1 MGMDKIISKKK
12 WFEKKE
18 FWFLSGTILLVLG
31 LYLAI
36 FANSHRTATVKLE
49 NVEIASVS
57 NGIFQDYISASAK
70 VEPIR
75 TIYLDVE
82 EGGRVQKL
90 FVEEGVVVKEG
101 QPLLLLTN
109 SDLNLRIMNS
119 EASLAEQT
127 TRMRDT
133 RLVMEQQSISLKNQ
147 LVELKFKIQKQKR
160 SNEANEVLYTKGIIS
175 KEDFLSSKESLE
187 EMIEK
192 YNLLR
197 QQQQRDS
204 VSRKIQL
211 AQLDE
216 SLEMMHNNLKL
227 VRQKLD
233 NLLVKAPVD
242 GQLSTFNAEIGEN
255 KQQGQR
261 LGVINVLTAY
271 KIRADIDEHYI
282 DKVKTGLQAR
292 FERNGLTYMLE
303 VAKVYPDVKNGVFGV
318 DMKFTKGI
326 PENIHTGQ
334 SFHITIE
341 LGSPGKAMIIPR
353 GGFYQE
359 TGGQWIFVYNKDTK
373 TAVKRNI
380 KIGRQNP
387 ELYEILE
394 GLHDNEMVIV
404 SSYNNF
410 EKAEQLII
418 E

>member
-1 MGMDKIISKKK
+1 MDKIISKKK

-90 FVEEGVVVKEG
+90 FVEEGVMVKEG

>member
-90 FVEEGVVVKEG
+90 FVEEGVMVKEG

-133 RLVMEQQSISLKNQ
+133 RLAMEQQNISLKNQ

-261 LGVINVLTAY
+261 LGIINVLTAY

-326 PENIHTGQ
+326 PDNIHTGQ

>member
-90 FVEEGVVVKEG
+90 FVEEGVMVKEG

>member
-1 MGMDKIISKKK
+1 MDKIISKKK

-90 FVEEGVVVKEG
+90 FVEEGVMVKEG

-133 RLVMEQQSISLKNQ
+133 RLAMEQQNISLKNQ

-160 SNEANEVLYTKGIIS
+160 SNEANEILYTKGIIS
-175 KEDFLSSKESLE
+175 KEDFLSTKESLE

-326 PENIHTGQ
+326 PDNIHTGQ

>member
-90 FVEEGVVVKEG
+90 FVEEGVMVKEG

-133 RLVMEQQSISLKNQ
+133 RLAMEQQNISLKNQ

-160 SNEANEVLYTKGIIS
+160 SNEANEILYTKGIIS

-261 LGVINVLTAY
+261 LGIINVLTAY

-326 PENIHTGQ
+326 PDNIHTGQ

>member
-90 FVEEGVVVKEG
+90 FVEEGVMVKEG

-261 LGVINVLTAY
+261 LGIINVLTAY

-326 PENIHTGQ
+326 PDNIHTGQ

>member
-18 FWFLSGTILLVLG
+18 FWFLLGTVLLVVG

-49 NVEIASVS
+49 NVEIATVS

-90 FVEEGVVVKEG
+90 FVEEGVTVKEG
-101 QPLLLLTN
+101 QPLLLLAN

-133 RLVMEQQSISLKNQ
+133 RLAMEQQNISLKNQ
-147 LVELKFKIQKQKR
+147 LVELKFKIQKLKR

-175 KEDFLSSKESLE
+175 KEDYLNSKETLE

-192 YNLLR
+192 YNLLH

-216 SLEMMHNNLKL
+216 SLELMHDNLKL

-255 KQQGQR
+255 KQPGQR
-261 LGVINVLTAY
+261 LGIINVLTAY

-303 VAKVYPDVKNGVFGV
+303 VSKVYPDVKNGVFGV

-326 PENIHTGQ
+326 PETIHTGQ

-359 TGGQWIFVYNKDTK
+359 TGGQWIFIYNKDTK
-373 TAVKRNI
+373 TAEKRNI

-387 ELYEILE
+387 ELYEVLD

-410 EKAEQLII
+410 EKAEKLII